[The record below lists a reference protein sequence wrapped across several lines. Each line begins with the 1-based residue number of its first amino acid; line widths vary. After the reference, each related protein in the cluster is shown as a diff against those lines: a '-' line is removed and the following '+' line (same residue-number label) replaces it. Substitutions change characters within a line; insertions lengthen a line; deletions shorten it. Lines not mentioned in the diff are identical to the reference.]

1 MDTGQF
7 HIHSDRYVWS
17 KQGKLEYA
25 VHRNQW
31 SRWWHT
37 SKAFQNKR
45 DGRTFAEVVKQP
57 AQRVNSLD
65 TETIHNGVEGR
76 SFPSHK
82 QGCRKTPTVKTGVR
96 TSKKIQDHKLSEKF
110 CTFPQPLQTKTTD
123 SSFCKN
129 KFAILETLLDSD
141 VHDNHS
147 GLNDKVDRISIGY
160 KDVAS
165 DTKQGDANKK
175 TKPTGLINKN
185 KKLKNQQR
193 THTDVTNTTHP
204 SGELVNN
211 VTSQVPQKIKVDDS
225 SPNDNGQHLATI
237 PIYSTLNSYDR
248 DKDCIQQFRRTIMD
262 ISNVYQNY
270 DNTFDM
276 NTHPIPQGILE
287 NKYACTD
294 YNKCIQQTASHIG
307 FVPLTPLELYV
318 GMEKEYEK
326 IPDIFQA
333 HTLIRQS
340 GKPNFLGCRIPIQ
353 GQLKAHRWKHHL
365 KNYWDQQL
373 PDLISYGFPLDFDRN
388 SPLQGTL
395 ENHKS
400 ALDFPS
406 DIQKYID
413 EELQFGAMVG
423 PFLQYPIPTHVS
435 PLMTRS
441 KQNSTKRRTIMD
453 LSWPPNFSVNH
464 GVSKHIYLNTYFQ
477 LQYPS
482 IDNITNALN
491 SLGPGAMLYKVDIR
505 RAFRHIRVDPGDIDL
520 LGLSHNGLYTD
531 LSLPFGFRHGSIFFT
546 RCSDAIR
553 HIMRQ
558 NGFPGLWNYIDDLI
572 YTGLPSNIHNSYQ
585 FLLNL
590 LQDLGLA
597 ISPEKLVAP
606 TTTAI
611 CLGILVDTKAR
622 TISIP
627 TKKLLEIKEL
637 CKDWVSK
644 KYATKNQFQ
653 SLLGSLLYI
662 TKCVKPARFFLNR
675 MLALFRSYFQNQR
688 IPLSASFFKD
698 LNWFNTFLNSYNGI
712 TYYDSHPVDESIFLD
727 ACLTGLGGVFQQFVY
742 AIPMPRDYKQYHINH
757 LEMINMILFFK
768 NS

>member
-1 MDTGQF
+1 
-7 HIHSDRYVWS
+7 
-17 KQGKLEYA
+17 
-25 VHRNQW
+25 
-31 SRWWHT
+31 
-37 SKAFQNKR
+37 
-45 DGRTFAEVVKQP
+45 
-57 AQRVNSLD
+57 
-65 TETIHNGVEGR
+65 
-76 SFPSHK
+76 
-82 QGCRKTPTVKTGVR
+82 
-96 TSKKIQDHKLSEKF
+96 
-110 CTFPQPLQTKTTD
+110 
-123 SSFCKN
+123 
-129 KFAILETLLDSD
+129 
-141 VHDNHS
+141 
-147 GLNDKVDRISIGY
+147 
-160 KDVAS
+160 
-165 DTKQGDANKK
+165 
-175 TKPTGLINKN
+175 
-185 KKLKNQQR
+185 
-193 THTDVTNTTHP
+193 
-204 SGELVNN
+204 
-211 VTSQVPQKIKVDDS
+211 
-225 SPNDNGQHLATI
+225 
-237 PIYSTLNSYDR
+237 
-248 DKDCIQQFRRTIMD
+248 
-262 ISNVYQNY
+262 
-270 DNTFDM
+270 
-276 NTHPIPQGILE
+276 
-287 NKYACTD
+287 
-294 YNKCIQQTASHIG
+294 
-307 FVPLTPLELYV
+307 
-318 GMEKEYEK
+318 MEKKYEE

-333 HTLIRQS
+333 HTMIRQS

-365 KNYWDQQL
+365 KSYWDQQL

-388 SPLQGTL
+388 SPLQDTL

-400 ALDFPS
+400 ALEFPL

-423 PFLQYPIPTHVS
+423 PFPQYPIPTHVS

-441 KQNSTKRRTIMD
+441 KQNSTKRRTILD
-453 LSWPPNFSVNH
+453 LSWPPNLSVNH
-464 GVSKHIYLNTYFQ
+464 GVSKHIYLNIYFQ

-531 LSLPFGFRHGSIFFT
+531 LSLPFGFRHGSNFFT

-558 NGFPGLWNYIDDLI
+558 HGFPGLWNYIDDLI
-572 YTGLPSNIHNSYQ
+572 YIGLPSNIYNSYQ

-606 TTTAI
+606 TTSAI

-627 TKKLLEIKEL
+627 AEKFLEIKTL
-637 CKDWVSK
+637 CSNWVFK

-662 TKCVKPARFFLNR
+662 TKCVKPARLFLNR

-688 IPLSASFFKD
+688 IPLSASFFKE
-698 LNWFNTFLNSYNGI
+698 LNWFNTFLNSYNGV
-712 TYYDSHPVDESIFLD
+712 TYYDSRPVDESIFPD

-742 AIPMPRDYKQYHINH
+742 AIPRHYKQYHINH
-757 LEMINMILFFK
+757 LEMINVMVALKIWGQAWANKKKL
-768 NS
+768 